1 MIIIDTSIWIE
12 FLKQNP
18 DYIVEMESLLEDRKV
33 IAIEPI
39 FSELLYGSRS
49 EKEKKSI
56 LAYWKILPKVKF
68 SEGSFIDAADFAN
81 RNNFHNKGI
90 GLIDAIIY
98 KASFEYNYQV
108 WTLDSKI
115 NNNLSDQLLYK
126 STVKYS

>member
-18 DYIVEMESLLEDRKV
+18 DYIAEMESLLEDRKV

-81 RNNFHNKGI
+81 KNNFHNKGI
-90 GLIDAIIY
+90 GLIDAIIF
-98 KASFEYNYQV
+98 KAAVENNYQV

-115 NNNLSDQLLYK
+115 NNFLDNQFLYK
-126 STVKYS
+126 STMKDS

>member
-18 DYIVEMESLLEDRKV
+18 DYIAEMESLLENRKV

-68 SEGSFIDAADFAN
+68 SEGSFTDAADFAN
-81 RNNFHNKGI
+81 RYNFHNKGI
-90 GLIDAIIY
+90 GLIESIIY
-98 KASFEYNYQV
+98 KASVENNYQV

-115 NNNLSDQLLYK
+115 NNNLGNQLLYK
-126 STVKYS
+126 STMKDS